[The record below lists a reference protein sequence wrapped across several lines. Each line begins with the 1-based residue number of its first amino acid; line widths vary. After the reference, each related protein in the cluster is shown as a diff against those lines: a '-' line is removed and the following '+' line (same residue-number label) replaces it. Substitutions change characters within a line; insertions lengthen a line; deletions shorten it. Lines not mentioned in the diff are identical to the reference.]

1 MGGGGGGPPAR
12 LPARPSAAPSLSEFI
27 DLAEAGRL
35 LEIWNLVFMQFDQ
48 APDGSRTPLPAPSVD
63 TGAGLERIA
72 AVMQGVSSNFDTDLF
87 TPILDRVQQIVGRP
101 YDRGPDGAGFRVLA
115 DHARAVAFLL
125 ADGVY
130 PSNEGRGYVLR
141 RILRRAVRHAYL
153 LGRSDPTLVHLT
165 GAVVEQLGP
174 VYPELIEKRDHIASV
189 TGREEERFLET
200 IEDGFGRMDE
210 LTSGAASTISGED
223 SFRLYDTY
231 GFPIDLTQL
240 IAAERGW
247 KVDLPGFESAL
258 ARQQERSRRARTEAK
273 KGGDKKGG
281 GGREEGG
288 VDGLAIG
295 RVRNRAAW
303 ETVVARKRQRFVGY
317 ETIVAETDILKFRHS
332 DDRVELILH
341 QNPFY
346 AESGG
351 QVSDTGLV
359 TGDDWEIEIGDVYK
373 IDGKQIV
380 AGKPVSG
387 FRPSAVR
394 AAVAEQRRR
403 DIERNHTATHLVHA
417 ALRNVLG
424 THVHQ
429 AGSVVSPDRL
439 RFDFSHH
446 APASPEEIEAIE
458 EEVNRSIWANI
469 PVETYELPYDEAL
482 TKGAMALFGEKYGD
496 VVRVV
501 DVAGLSVEL
510 CGGTH
515 VRTTGQIGMFHLG
528 GETGVA
534 AGVRRIE
541 AITGPMAYR
550 LLRQLDA
557 RLANAAD
564 TLRTNP
570 ESLGRKI
577 ESLLEEKRRLEKQVT
592 QLLKGGGTGEEGG
605 VIMVGDTQLFVG
617 ESPVDDRGQ
626 IGLVMDSFREQ
637 NNNAIKV
644 LFATG
649 DRPGIHVAVTD
660 DLISRGVRAGDVVT
674 KIAEVSG
681 GRGGGR
687 PHFASAGVGDVAK
700 MTEARAQTPVILRSL
715 LAEPN

>member
-1 MGGGGGGPPAR
+1 
-12 LPARPSAAPSLSEFI
+12 L
-27 DLAEAGRL
+27 
-35 LEIWNLVFMQFDQ
+35 
-48 APDGSRTPLPAPSVD
+48 
-63 TGAGLERIA
+63 
-72 AVMQGVSSNFDTDLF
+72 
-87 TPILDRVQQIVGRP
+87 
-101 YDRGPDGAGFRVLA
+101 
-115 DHARAVAFLL
+115 
-125 ADGVY
+125 
-130 PSNEGRGYVLR
+130 
-141 RILRRAVRHAYL
+141 
-153 LGRSDPTLVHLT
+153 
-165 GAVVEQLGP
+165 
-174 VYPELIEKRDHIASV
+174 
-189 TGREEERFLET
+189 
-200 IEDGFGRMDE
+200 
-210 LTSGAASTISGED
+210 
-223 SFRLYDTY
+223 
-231 GFPIDLTQL
+231 
-240 IAAERGW
+240 
-247 KVDLPGFESAL
+247 
-258 ARQQERSRRARTEAK
+258 
-273 KGGDKKGG
+273 
-281 GGREEGG
+281 
-288 VDGLAIG
+288 
-295 RVRNRAAW
+295 
-303 ETVVARKRQRFVGY
+303 
-317 ETIVAETDILKFRHS
+317 
-332 DDRVELILH
+332 
-341 QNPFY
+341 
-346 AESGG
+346 
-351 QVSDTGLV
+351 
-359 TGDDWEIEIGDVYK
+359 
-373 IDGKQIV
+373 
-380 AGKPVSG
+380 
-387 FRPSAVR
+387 

-446 APASPEEIEAIE
+446 APASPEQIEAIE
-458 EEVNRSIWANI
+458 EEVNRAIWANI

-501 DVAGLSVEL
+501 DVAGVSVEL

-541 AITGPMAYR
+541 AVTGPMAYR
-550 LLRQLDA
+550 LLRELDA
-557 RLANAAD
+557 RLADAAD

-577 ESLLEEKRRLEKQVT
+577 ESLLEEKRRLEKQVE
-592 QLLKGGGTGEEGG
+592 QLLKGGGRGEEGG

-617 ESPVDDRGQ
+617 DSPVDDRGQ
-626 IGLVMDSFREQ
+626 IGLVMDSFREH

-674 KIAEVSG
+674 RIAEVSG

-700 MTEARAQTPVILRSL
+700 MAEARAQTPVILRSL
-715 LAEPN
+715 LAEPT